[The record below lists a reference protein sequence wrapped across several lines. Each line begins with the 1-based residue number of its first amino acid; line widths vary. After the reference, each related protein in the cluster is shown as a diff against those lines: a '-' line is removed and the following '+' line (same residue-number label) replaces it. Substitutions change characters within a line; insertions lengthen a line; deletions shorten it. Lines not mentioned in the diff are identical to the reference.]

1 MNVILVCMDRRSN
14 FLKDKFVVGSLCPPP
29 KEKGTYCFGADP
41 VGVGVNVVVG
51 VSVTISCVHDIS

>member
-1 MNVILVCMDRRSN
+1 MDRRSN